1 MDNPERSSST
11 ASPRRGFG
19 ASETFVGQRRFQIL
33 GRKGLIRLPASAQSP
48 VMRSRPR
55 RLKLALTMHFVIPN
69 RRILPVRNL
78 LLAGQH
84 PVPRAIKLHL
94 GMTNFSNWAL
104 RIGSRGV

>member
-48 VMRSRPR
+48 VVRSRPR

-84 PVPRAIKLHL
+84 PVPRAIKLRL
-94 GMTNFSNWAL
+94 GMKNFQAEPL
-104 RIGSRGV
+104 PLGRGAV